1 MFIFFNKIKQLAEPF
16 KKIRCFV
23 PMHAIVVGSGIAGLA
38 VALRLKKKGF
48 SVEVF
53 EKNDY
58 VGGKLTAFE
67 QDGFRF
73 DAGPSLFTLPKQ
85 VDELFELFNE
95 NPRAHFNY
103 MKLDIAC
110 NYFWQDGTQLTASGN
125 IEEFAKN
132 VEKTFKTPAKSIIK
146 YLKKSAFVYNTV
158 APVFLHMSLHKWTNF
173 INLKTLKGI
182 LFMPFLGI
190 FSKLNNYNQQ
200 QFSHPKLVQLFNR
213 YATYNGSDPF
223 QAPAVLQSIPHLE
236 FNVGAYLP
244 KNGMHDITKSL
255 EDLAKR
261 QGVIFHLNSPV
272 SKIETSNN
280 KVTGIWVN
288 GELKSADI
296 IVSNVDIFPSYK
308 QLLSNQKAPE
318 KVMSQPRSSSA
329 LIFYWGIKKEFA
341 QLDVHNIFFS
351 KDYKEEF
358 DFIFQKKTVGNDP
371 TIYINITSKKIKGDA
386 PVGCENWFVMIN
398 VPGNTGQNWDEIIET
413 SRKNIINK
421 LSSILKED
429 ISACIL
435 NESILDPRS
444 IESKTSS
451 YQGSLYGSS
460 SNNRNA
466 AFQRQANFSSKLKG
480 LYFCGGS
487 VHPGGG
493 IPLCLQSA
501 RIVAD
506 LIPKS

>member
-1 MFIFFNKIKQLAEPF
+1 
-16 KKIRCFV
+16 
-23 PMHAIVVGSGIAGLA
+23 MHAIVVGSGIAGLA
-38 VALRLKKKGF
+38 VALRLKKKGY

-58 VGGKLTAFE
+58 VGGKLTAFV

-103 MKLDIAC
+103 LKLDIAC
-110 NYFWQDGTQLTASGN
+110 NYFWRDGTQLTASGN
-125 IEEFAKN
+125 IEEFAMN
-132 VEKTFKTPAKSIIK
+132 VEKTFKTPAKSVIK

-158 APVFLHMSLHKWTNF
+158 APVFLQMSLHKWTNF
-173 INLKTLKGI
+173 INFKTFKGI
-182 LFMPFLGI
+182 VLMPFLGI
-190 FSKLNNYNQQ
+190 FSKLNDHNRQ
-200 QFSHPKLVQLFNR
+200 QFKHPKLVQLFNR
-213 YATYNGSDPF
+213 YATYNGSNPYE
-223 QAPAVLQSIPHLE
+223 APAVLQSIPHLE
-236 FNVGAYLP
+236 FNIGAYLP
-244 KNGMHDITKSL
+244 ENGMHDITKSL

-261 QGVIFHLNSPV
+261 QGIIFHLNAGV
-272 SKIETSNN
+272 SKIETTNN
-280 KVTGIWVN
+280 KVTGVWVN
-288 GELKSADI
+288 EELKSADI
-296 IVSNVDIFPSYK
+296 VVSNVDIFPSYK
-308 QLLSNQKAPE
+308 KLLSNQKAPE
-318 KVMSQPRSSSA
+318 KVMNQPRSSSA

-351 KDYKEEF
+351 DDYKDEF
-358 DFIFQKKTVGNDP
+358 DCIFEKKIVSDDP
-371 TIYINITSKKIKGDA
+371 TIYVNITSKKVIDDA
-386 PVGCENWFVMIN
+386 PKGCENWFVMIN
-398 VPGNTGQNWDEIIET
+398 VPGNTGQDWDEIINR
-413 SRKNIINK
+413 SRRNVMDK

-429 ISACIL
+429 ISALIL
-435 NESILDPRS
+435 NESILDPRT

-466 AFQRQANFSSKLKG
+466 AFQRQANFSSNLKG

-506 LIPKS
+506 LIPSA